1 MQIRLV
7 DINFE
12 EDRVVIEVKNEGCL
26 TNDER
31 NSFTELLLK
40 KYPEITGQ
48 SCRNSKGPTFGDCVK
63 TTSIAHILEHVILS
77 ELAKNSTR
85 KLSSVALRSTSNK
98 PADSSASLFFPTTG
112 SEVYLGKTTKLSE
125 EVAKIELNY
134 YDDILTLQAITRATA
149 ELNDLLN
156 ACKEKDI

>member
-7 DINFE
+7 DINFGKE
-12 EDRVVIEVKNEGCL
+12 RVEIEVKNECFL
-26 TNDER
+26 TPVER
-31 NSFTELLLK
+31 NNFTELMLK
-40 KYPEITGQ
+40 KYPEITGH
-48 SCRNSKGPTFGDCVK
+48 SCRNSKGPTLGDCVK
-63 TTSIAHILEHVILS
+63 TTSVAHILEHVILS
-77 ELAKNSTR
+77 ELSETATPCSRDPSTP
-85 KLSSVALRSTSNK
+85 LRSAQDDAREVPVSGK
-98 PADSSASLFFPTTG
+98 
-112 SEVYLGKTTKLSE
+112 VYLGKTTKLTG

>member
-7 DINFE
+7 DINFGK
-12 EDRVVIEVKNEGCL
+12 DRVEIEVENEGCL

-31 NSFTELLLK
+31 NNFTELLLK
-40 KYPEITGQ
+40 KYPEITGH
-48 SCRNSKGPTFGDCVK
+48 SCRNSKGPTLGDCVK
-63 TTSIAHILEHVILS
+63 TTSIAHILEHLILS
-77 ELAKNSTR
+77 ELSETMTPCRRDPSTP
-85 KLSSVALRSTSNK
+85 LRSAQDDVREF
-98 PADSSASLFFPTTG
+98 PASCK
-112 SEVYLGKTTKLSE
+112 VYLGKTTKLTE